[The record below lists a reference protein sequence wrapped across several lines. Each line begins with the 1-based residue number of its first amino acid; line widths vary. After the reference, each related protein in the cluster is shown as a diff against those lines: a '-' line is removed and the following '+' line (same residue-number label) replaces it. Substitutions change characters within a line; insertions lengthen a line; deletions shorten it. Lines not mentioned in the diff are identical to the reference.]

1 MWLELDVYVIK
12 LAFDLLRAFNN
23 EQEGCVID
31 TGSLFDHLVSLMP
44 LIWCCFFFWFIKIAL
59 SSPVWGVKLML
70 VFGTLHLMIFPWIS
84 VDVYSE
90 LGDTFCR
97 TQKFCFVGVVHLLAF
112 QSVILIHEWDCFFL
126 LFITKIKSATFQ
138 SKDLLI
144 FFCLFNYLVR
154 NQPGGFI
161 TVDYLKLFIHYI

>member
-1 MWLELDVYVIK
+1 
-12 LAFDLLRAFNN
+12 
-23 EQEGCVID
+23 
-31 TGSLFDHLVSLMP
+31 
-44 LIWCCFFFWFIKIAL
+44 
-59 SSPVWGVKLML
+59 ML

-126 LFITKIKSATFQ
+126 LFITKIKSATFL

-161 TVDYLKLFIHYI
+161 TVDYLKLFIHYIQDSITQVRNLLCITAYVLCTRICPRFCCNFQKHYCFF